1 MTEDLVILNDGNFEA
16 EIQRTDGVPV
26 LVDFWA
32 TWCGPCL
39 MVAPVLEKLAAELKG
54 VARVGKLDVD
64 QNPATAGR
72 FGIQSIPTLLLFKNG
87 KTVDQIVGA
96 QSKEAIAAMIKRHL

>member
-72 FGIQSIPTLLLFKNG
+72 FGIQSIPTLL
-87 KTVDQIVGA
+87 
-96 QSKEAIAAMIKRHL
+96 